1 MEDIDMNDNSLLNN
15 NDESSEKTNNLQK
28 DNISPILDNIEEKL
42 NIINSLYSESSK
54 QIETFNPF
62 LEKAKN
68 IDNNELANKKNSYDN
83 SIKQYINEINSH
95 FDNIL
100 GLTDNLKQYEDNNNI
115 DEEELNKQLE
125 ELKQKN
131 QKNNQKMKEQL
142 NSVKNVLN
150 NLNVDKSMLQE
161 INNREQLDEEMDDYL

>member
-1 MEDIDMNDNSLLNN
+1 MNDNNLFN
-15 NDESSEKTNNLQK
+15 NDESSDKTSNQK
-28 DNISPILDNIEEKL
+28 RDNTSQILDNIEENL
-42 NIINSLYSESSK
+42 NIINTLYSESSK

-62 LEKAKN
+62 LEKAKS

-142 NSVKNVLN
+142 NSVKNVYN
-150 NLNVDKSMLQE
+150 YLNVDKSMLQE

>member
-68 IDNNELANKKNSYDN
+68 IDNNELTNKKNSYDN

-100 GLTDNLKQYEDNNNI
+100 GLTENLKQYEDGNNI
-115 DEEELNKQLE
+115 NEEDLNRQLE
-125 ELKQKN
+125 GLKQKN
-131 QKNNQKMKEQL
+131 EKNNQKMKEQL